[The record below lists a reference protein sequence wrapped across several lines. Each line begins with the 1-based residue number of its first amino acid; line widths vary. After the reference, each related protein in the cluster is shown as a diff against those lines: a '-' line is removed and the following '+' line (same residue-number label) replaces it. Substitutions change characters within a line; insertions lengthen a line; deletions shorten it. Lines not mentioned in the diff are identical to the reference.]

1 MLPQLPSPDDAH
13 PTSSGNPKPPRT
25 GDASATAFPPGQPG
39 GGSLPWPADPEPA
52 WVWEQD
58 AHPYHR
64 GRLPQATH
72 AAERDFPCC
81 GDPKR
86 MLAADDPVAVVDAI
100 RIELLISPEGV
111 IQEARFE
118 GTGCRLS
125 QAAASRLVRRVER
138 LTVEQAK
145 RFSAAE
151 MLRGLGD
158 GVPLGRQRCALLGWR
173 TFQKALDCPRAYDNP
188 DARNGLIDRA
198 GDQVPRHFGGP
209 SLEEES

>member
-1 MLPQLPSPDDAH
+1 MPPQPPAPDDSQ
-13 PTSSGNPKPPRT
+13 PTSSGSPQPPHS
-25 GDASATAFPPGQPG
+25 GDLSAKAFPQLQPSG
-39 GGSLPWPADPEPA
+39 VSLAWPADSEPA

-58 AHPYHR
+58 ANPYHR
-64 GRLPQATH
+64 GSIPEATH
-72 AAERDFPCC
+72 AAKRDFPCC
-81 GDPKR
+81 GDPR
-86 MLAADDPVAVVDAI
+86 RALAADDPVAVVDAI
-100 RIELLISPEGV
+100 GIELLVTPRGV
-111 IQEARFE
+111 IQEAWFE

-125 QAAASRLVRRVER
+125 QAAASRLVQRVER

-151 MLRGLGD
+151 MLRDLGD

-188 DARNGLIDRA
+188 DARSGLIDQEC
-198 GDQVPRHFGGP
+198 DQVPRRFGGP